1 MPQSILNTQYSTVQ
15 NDILRVATQRLIK
28 YGYTKTTMCEIA
40 SDLDMSTANLYRHY
54 ANKLGIL
61 KACAIRSLKEGL
73 ADLQQIVDE
82 QGKSAETKLEAYT
95 LYLSKRTYE
104 LASGDSQI
112 LEVLNIATK
121 AYPELI
127 HATNEQHCSLLACII
142 DDGVSNK
149 EFKRS
154 LKAPEI
160 NGFHMALTM
169 FRYPFLVHMY
179 SLTEF
184 QSMAKET
191 IKLLTAALKSVK

>member
-1 MPQSILNTQYSTVQ
+1 MPQSILNTQHSTVQ

-54 ANKLGIL
+54 ANKLDIL

-73 ADLQQIVDE
+73 ADAKQIVDDK
-82 QGKSAETKLEAYT
+82 GKNAETKLQAYA
-95 LYLSKRTYE
+95 LHLSKSTYE

-127 HATNEQHCSLLACII
+127 HATDEQHCSLLARII

-154 LKAPEI
+154 LKASEI

-191 IKLLTAALKSVK
+191 IKILTAALKSAK